1 MNAKMVRRIEMA
13 LAAAEIG
20 CLAAGVLLPAIVI
33 RSFWLFTE
41 DISIV
46 SVLRVLFAEG
56 EILVFAVVFLFSVL
70 IPFARSSM
78 KLAGFAPQVYEGL
91 GRLSMTDVMLLAIVV
106 VIVKLSGV
114 QNATIGPGFYFLVA
128 AALLHAVG
136 PFVLKRL
143 ARTHAA
149 PVQRGAADK

>member
-70 IPFARSSM
+70 IPFAR
-78 KLAGFAPQVYEGL
+78 
-91 GRLSMTDVMLLAIVV
+91 
-106 VIVKLSGV
+106 
-114 QNATIGPGFYFLVA
+114 
-128 AALLHAVG
+128 
-136 PFVLKRL
+136 
-143 ARTHAA
+143 
-149 PVQRGAADK
+149 